1 MNRKQFQRFLDRD
14 VRCWHCGSDADDLI
28 PHHRANRGHGGF
40 KAGDR
45 PSNCLV
51 FCSIANGLLESD
63 PVLAETARRF
73 GWKLSRYDDP
83 LQVPVF
89 DVQVGEW
96 FILTDDFRRVA
107 VK

>member
-1 MNRKQFQRFLDRD
+1 VTPKQFQRFRDRD
-14 VRCWHCGSDADDLI
+14 VRCWHCGSDGDDLI

-51 FCSIANGLLESD
+51 FCSISNGLLESD

-83 LQVPVF
+83 CKVPVW
-89 DVQVGEW
+89 DVWSGSW
-96 FILTDDFRRVA
+96 FLLDDVFGRVP
-107 VK
+107 VE